1 MAIRGKFYTSKELQ
15 KLLGVSKQR
24 ISNLS
29 NEQNW
34 ESPHPG
40 IYYAQSV
47 ESYLMGRGVDLQRL
61 KVVEWESTNGP
72 QPPAA
77 RPGKPGGGEGEAIRT
92 RARSGC
98 KIRL

>member
-1 MAIRGKFYTSKELQ
+1 MPIRGTFYTSGELQ

-34 ESPHPG
+34 ASPHPG

-47 ESYLMGRGVDLQRL
+47 EPYLMGRGID
-61 KVVEWESTNGP
+61 P
-72 QPPAA
+72 
-77 RPGKPGGGEGEAIRT
+77 
-92 RARSGC
+92 
-98 KIRL
+98 IRLPVREWDSENK